1 VLLILFQRQC
11 PGLDGMFRYG
21 IDEGCSWPSYL
32 GSAHFA
38 HLAIHSA
45 MEQTAIPFLSPRMTK
60 AGYAGVV
67 RLLHVVW
74 FGGSETPAH
83 AWTVHARSKDV
94 ELVVPPQ

>member
-1 VLLILFQRQC
+1 MACSDTASTRAAA
-11 PGLDGMFRYG
+11 GLRRLAD
-21 IDEGCSWPSYL
+21 
-32 GSAHFA
+32 A

-67 RLLHVVW
+67 RLLHAVW

-94 ELVVPPQ
+94 ELAVPPW

>member
-1 VLLILFQRQC
+1 MLLILSQREC

-21 IDEGCSWPSYL
+21 IDEGCSWPSSL
-32 GSAHFA
+32 GRCPFSDPQRH
-38 HLAIHSA
+38 
-45 MEQTAIPFLSPRMTK
+45 EQTAMPFLSPRRTK

-94 ELVVPPQ
+94 ELVVAPW